1 MICCFEK
8 QMDELLSLQTVR
20 PYILRVL
27 LEDDLESVAGMFR
40 A

>member
-8 QMDELLSLQTVR
+8 QMKELLSVQMVR